1 MTDEE
6 KAANV
11 ARNKTLYQLTDEEKA
26 ERKAILSSMI
36 VQTIA
41 ATPLVDGL
49 DINDL
54 GDVMLGA
61 WYAMLKNQLS
71 HSKGAKLDTD
81 EMLSLIVN
89 MGGFVHEFSEDLV
102 AAVKSLDT

>member
-1 MTDEE
+1 M
-6 KAANV
+6 
-11 ARNKTLYQLTDEEKA
+11 TDEEKA
-26 ERKAILSSMI
+26 ERKAILSNMI

-49 DINDL
+49 DVNDL

-71 HSKGAKLDTD
+71 HRKGAKLDTG
-81 EMLSLIVN
+81 EMLSLIAD
-89 MGGFVHEFSEDLV
+89 MGGFVQAFRDDLID
-102 AAVKSLDT
+102 AVKSLDT